1 MKKILCILLLLLT
14 GCSSK
19 TSMIEIQKHV
29 YVEKEFKDS
38 WLETNEFGD
47 SYIKEEL
54 QGGYH
59 YHFDQQFLEIFF
71 NTGGK
76 IELYNYSIKKNDLI
90 ISGEMIPPKTIRLVH
105 PHLDNVTSEGLI
117 IHELGHYFLHQPES
131 MSHARGNVPRYRDP
145 EWQANTFAAELMA
158 PYSLTKDMSVQ
169 EIMKECG
176 MSKQAATIQYN
187 EYHKMY

>member
-71 NTGGK
+71 K
-76 IELYNYSIKKNDLI
+76 IPILITVYLISLHPAPLMFVNGYNLS
-90 ISGEMIPPKTIRLVH
+90 
-105 PHLDNVTSEGLI
+105 
-117 IHELGHYFLHQPES
+117 
-131 MSHARGNVPRYRDP
+131 
-145 EWQANTFAAELMA
+145 
-158 PYSLTKDMSVQ
+158 
-169 EIMKECG
+169 
-176 MSKQAATIQYN
+176 
-187 EYHKMY
+187 

>member
-90 ISGEMIPPKTIRLVH
+90 ISGEFSSSKQFTELYKKYRTLFNQKTKKEYFAECFKEYVGGHQEKVKPFHSYMKTITQKIRQK
-105 PHLDNVTSEGLI
+105 N
-117 IHELGHYFLHQPES
+117 
-131 MSHARGNVPRYRDP
+131 
-145 EWQANTFAAELMA
+145 
-158 PYSLTKDMSVQ
+158 K
-169 EIMKECG
+169 
-176 MSKQAATIQYN
+176 
-187 EYHKMY
+187 

>member
-1 MKKILCILLLLLT
+1 MKKILCVLLLLFT

-105 PHLDNVTSEGLI
+105 PHLDNVTSEGVI
-117 IHELGHYFLHQPES
+117 IHELGHYFDEKHQFS
-131 MSHARGNVPRYRDP
+131 S
-145 EWQANTFAAELMA
+145 
-158 PYSLTKDMSVQ
+158 
-169 EIMKECG
+169 
-176 MSKQAATIQYN
+176 SKQFTKLYKKYRTLFNKRQKKNILQN
-187 EYHKMY
+187 VLKNMLVVIKKR